1 MITIRSIYFFIVV
14 GIFFLSILGIAANFY
29 FRYRRREKY
38 PYGEWNSLLRRLGTL
53 DHDSLALIARDSVV
67 QNSVLQDYVVRDSVV
82 QDEEPLDP
90 TLVWELLGGTQ
101 GLDALEKNC
110 AVLVDLAFYVQ
121 QWYPEALLVAEE
133 LRLNARE
140 VQWHI
145 DRLRGAAK
153 TGKLKMATP
162 DYLQQAVAI
171 YYRMTCLVLSLYEQA
186 HLPGLTDLQRAL

>member
-53 DHDSLALIARDSVV
+53 DHDSLALIARDSLV
-67 QNSVLQDYVVRDSVV
+67 QDSVI

-101 GLDALEKNC
+101 GLEALEKNS